1 MVFKTNAVPHHT
13 EEVFDERDR
22 EEIHRIIA
30 DLRRTYFEYHTE
42 AISKY
47 YKIQRESNRALH
59 EVTRIEKH
67 LERIDEFCTKNN
79 IPTNSNYL
87 KED

>member
-1 MVFKTNAVPHHT
+1 MVLKKGTIPHLT

-30 DLRRTYFEYHTE
+30 DLRQTYFERHTE
-42 AISKY
+42 ALSNY
-47 YKIQRESNRALH
+47 HKIERESNRAQH

-67 LERIDEFCTKNN
+67 IERIDEFCKKND
-79 IPTNSNYL
+79 IPLNTNYL
-87 KED
+87 KEN

>member
-1 MVFKTNAVPHHT
+1 MVLKKNTVQHHT

-30 DLRRTYFEYHTE
+30 NLRHTYFERHTE
-42 AISKY
+42 ALSRFH
-47 YKIQRESNRALH
+47 KIERESNRAKH
-59 EVTRIEKH
+59 EVVRIEKH
-67 LERIDEFCTKNN
+67 LERIDDFCKKNN
-79 IPTNSNYL
+79 IPVNSNYL

>member
-1 MVFKTNAVPHHT
+1 MVLKTSKVPHHT

-30 DLRRTYFEYHTE
+30 DLRQTYFERHTE
-42 AISKY
+42 ALATFH
-47 YKIQRESNRALH
+47 KIQRDSNRALH

-67 LERIDEFCTKNN
+67 LERIDDFCTKNN
-79 IPTNSNYL
+79 IPNENNNL
-87 KED
+87 KEN

>member
-1 MVFKTNAVPHHT
+1 MVLKTSKVPHHT

-30 DLRRTYFEYHTE
+30 DLRQTYFERHTE
-42 AISKY
+42 ALSNFH
-47 YKIQRESNRALH
+47 KIERESNRALH

-67 LERIDEFCTKNN
+67 LERIDDFCKKND
-79 IPTNSNYL
+79 IPVNTNYL

>member
-1 MVFKTNAVPHHT
+1 MVLKTSIVPHLT

-30 DLRRTYFEYHTE
+30 DLRQTYFERHTE
-42 AISKY
+42 ALSNFH
-47 YKIQRESNRALH
+47 KIERESNRALH

-67 LERIDEFCTKNN
+67 IERIDDFCKKND
-79 IPTNSNYL
+79 IPVNTNYL

>member
-1 MVFKTNAVPHHT
+1 MVLKTSRVPHQT

-30 DLRRTYFEYHTE
+30 DLRQTYFQRHTE
-42 AISKY
+42 ALSNY
-47 YKIQRESNRALH
+47 HKIEREANRALH
-59 EVTRIEKH
+59 EVNRIEKH
-67 LERIDEFCTKNN
+67 LERIDEFCIKNN
-79 IPTNSNYL
+79 IPINSNYL

>member
-1 MVFKTNAVPHHT
+1 MVFKTNVVPHHT

-30 DLRRTYFEYHTE
+30 DLRHTYFERHTE
-42 AISKY
+42 ALSNY
-47 YKIQRESNRALH
+47 HKIEREANRALH
-59 EVTRIEKH
+59 EVKRVEKH
-67 LERIDEFCTKNN
+67 LERIDDFCKKND
-79 IPTNSNYL
+79 IPINSNYL